1 MHLLFAQN
9 VQKIKDSPGRRH
21 DKVVNYLCVINAGMD
36 VIMARS
42 IGEIFHPFVGKTKSL
57 IFFLININIQI
68 ILCVSRLII
77 YTDI

>member
-1 MHLLFAQN
+1 MHLLFAQT

-42 IGEIFHPFVGKTKSL
+42 IGEIFHPFVGKTSH
-57 IFFLININIQI
+57 
-68 ILCVSRLII
+68 
-77 YTDI
+77 

>member
-42 IGEIFHPFVGKTKSL
+42 IGEIFHPFVGKTSHWY
-57 IFFLININIQI
+57 FFLININIQI
-68 ILCVSRLII
+68 ILYTSRLII